1 MMEKE
6 DKYCYYFE
14 LHHLNIFLYILYF
27 HLFMKYFISNRT
39 ESYMPSLYSRLYYL
53 YNGVKLYLFPI
64 DVSLNANDS
73 VLLVIDMVE
82 AYRPL
87 FSKSMIDEINK
98 NIDLAKEHEIPIV
111 YTRWVRVADSDEMVY
126 DVVDS
131 KRFWSFYIPEK
142 TDIIEEI
149 KCKMEDYDV
158 IIKTI
163 FPNTFACGKR
173 LKDVIGD
180 RKNLIICGTWTE
192 SCIKHTADAAVE
204 LNIKPYILKHGC
216 SGHWPFSSWSMIVQG
231 MLQSEIV
238 KSVEYFYLN

>member
-1 MMEKE
+1 MM
-6 DKYCYYFE
+6 YFT
-14 LHHLNIFLYILYF
+14 HIATN
-27 HLFMKYFISNRT
+27 
-39 ESYMPSLYSRLYYL
+39 SYKPSLVSRLYCI
-53 YNGVKLYLFPI
+53 YNAIKHYLFPI
-64 DVSLNANDS
+64 DVKLNALDS

-87 FSKSMIDEINK
+87 LSKSMIDEINK

-111 YTRWVRVADSDEMVY
+111 YTRWVRVADSDEMIY

-142 TDIIEEI
+142 TDIIDEI
-149 KCKMEDYDV
+149 KCKMEEYDSV
-158 IIKTI
+158 IKTI
-163 FPNTFACGKR
+163 YPNTFACGNK
-173 LKDVIGD
+173 LSDIIGD
-180 RKNLIICGTWTE
+180 RRNLIICGTWTE